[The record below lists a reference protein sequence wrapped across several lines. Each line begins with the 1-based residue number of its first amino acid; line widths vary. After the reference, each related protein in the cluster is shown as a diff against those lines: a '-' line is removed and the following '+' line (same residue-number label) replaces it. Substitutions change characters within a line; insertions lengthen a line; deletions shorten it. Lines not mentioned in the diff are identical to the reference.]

1 MSKSINVK
9 WWRGIKCLIILL
21 NLFSYSLGEGC
32 RCTHGPDLHL
42 WLIYYTSSFTISAI
56 GDLLI
61 GIDRGKQITTQT
73 RVAVI
78 ELSGIRITSVANW
91 QLLYALNNEAIF
103 RMFDPDSAIT
113 LFQYYNYVVQYIHIF
128 LNGQDL
134 EICY

>member
-1 MSKSINVK
+1 M
-9 WWRGIKCLIILL
+9 
-21 NLFSYSLGEGC
+21 
-32 RCTHGPDLHL
+32 
-42 WLIYYTSSFTISAI
+42 
-56 GDLLI
+56 LI

-103 RMFDPDSAIT
+103 RMFDPDSAIN

-128 LNGQDL
+128 LKWAGFRNLLLALKVDSF
-134 EICY
+134 I

>member
-1 MSKSINVK
+1 MAWYKVPNYIVK
-9 WWRGIKCLIILL
+9 FIYV
-21 NLFSYSLGEGC
+21 SYSLGEGC

-103 RMFDPDSAIT
+103 RMFDPDSAIN

-128 LNGQDL
+128 LMGR
-134 EICY
+134 I

>member
-1 MSKSINVK
+1 MAWYKVPNYIVK
-9 WWRGIKCLIILL
+9 FIYV
-21 NLFSYSLGEGC
+21 SYSLGEGC

-42 WLIYYTSSFTISAI
+42 WLINYSSSFTVSPI

-103 RMFDPDSAIT
+103 RMFDPDSAIN